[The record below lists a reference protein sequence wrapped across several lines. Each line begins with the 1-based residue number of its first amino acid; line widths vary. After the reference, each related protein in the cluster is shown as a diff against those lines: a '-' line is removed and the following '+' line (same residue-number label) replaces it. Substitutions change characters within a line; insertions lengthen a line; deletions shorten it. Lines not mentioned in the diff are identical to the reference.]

1 MSPPRFSAVHDGAL
15 PIRWLH
21 IPKAGSAFVNV
32 VARFGCPS
40 LVGTNRSFSI
50 AADFVHWL
58 NASQTSSRA
67 RRRCPRLSPPWA
79 AHQPVL
85 RAESRHAS
93 LVGVFRQ
100 PAQRL
105 LSGFHHRENGMAN
118 AMIAPG
124 MPMARRAAMR
134 RAAAGNP
141 TTYARWPGIAGCAT
155 KMLVGRACA
164 SERPPSAAEVASA
177 VRVLHERFV
186 FVGVLEVRK
195 RTGDATHNTVDA

>member
-1 MSPPRFSAVHDGAL
+1 MLLKHGDRVFVTVYIGTCCGTHHTQHTMSPPRFSAVHDGAL
-15 PIRWLH
+15 TIRWLH

-85 RAESRHAS
+85 RAES
-93 LVGVFRQ
+93 GQ
-100 PAQRL
+100 PARRNGVCGCGRL
-105 LSGFHHRENGMAN
+105 LAQLRALGQPAALRHVLPLVPAQPYPRVHGAPAPRPKGPARGSG
-118 AMIAPG
+118 
-124 MPMARRAAMR
+124 
-134 RAAAGNP
+134 
-141 TTYARWPGIAGCAT
+141 
-155 KMLVGRACA
+155 
-164 SERPPSAAEVASA
+164 
-177 VRVLHERFV
+177 
-186 FVGVLEVRK
+186 
-195 RTGDATHNTVDA
+195 